1 MTKRYDAI
9 LDAALAA
16 FAKNGFDGTGLRE
29 IARDAGVAQPT
40 INYHFK
46 TKEKLFEAI
55 VLRGAERSTSA
66 RIERLT
72 ARKAQNVPTTLEEIT
87 RILFEPY
94 NQPDDQISQE
104 EQDYNR
110 FIAKFGYGDSDT
122 TRAIVLRAFD
132 GMADHFITAIEE
144 TGEGF
149 DRRTATWAYLYALP
163 SGIYAIAHE
172 GRFAGLADV
181 SPDDPAAR
189 HSFEAVINFVCAGM
203 RSLAR

>member
-9 LDAALAA
+9 LDAALVA
-16 FAKNGFDGTGLRE
+16 FSKNGFDGTGLRE
-29 IARDAGVAQPT
+29 IARLAGVAQPT

-46 TKEKLFEAI
+46 TKVRLFEAV
-55 VLRGAERSTSA
+55 VLRGAERSTTA
-66 RIERLT
+66 RIERLA
-72 ARKAQNVPTTLEEIT
+72 ARRAGATPPTLEEIA

-94 NQPDDQISQE
+94 NQPEHQIPQQ

-110 FIAKFGYGDSDT
+110 FIAKFGYGDSDE

-132 GMADHFITAIEE
+132 GMADRFIAAIEE

-163 SGIYAIAHE
+163 TGIYAVAHE
-172 GRFAGLADV
+172 GRFPDLAGV
-181 SPDDPAAR
+181 PPGDPAAR
-189 HSFEAVINFVCAGM
+189 YSFDAVIDFVCAGM